1 MGIAAL
7 VLAVVNFQT
16 CAPIQS
22 VIVQLPMSGRIPYQ
36 EIKTR
41 QQLAEFC
48 KRSVSSRFIGFDTEF
63 VSENRYRPELCLLQV
78 ATDEE
83 FAIIDTLAID
93 DISDFWNLLVTGDH
107 VTIAHAAREEFLFCY
122 RACRQRPQKLFD
134 VQLAAGMIGLEYPA
148 AYANLV
154 SKILGTTI
162 DKGETRT
169 DWMKRPLSQ
178 RQIDYALRDVIHLKP
193 LYESISASLQRLKR
207 TAWLEEE
214 MQSWQTSLEAT
225 CDEPQ
230 WQRVSGISGLK
241 SRELAIV
248 RDLWNVRDEEAEKK
262 NRSPK
267 RVLADDL
274 IVELARRGTSDPKR
288 LKAIRGF
295 ENRVAA
301 SLVGRIS
308 SAIATANSLPDS
320 ELPPRMPRSKTINL
334 GLLGQFLTTALKI
347 VCMHENISPAI
358 VGTSQDVRDLAA
370 WRMGLAGSKTQ
381 PALAKGW
388 RAEIIGQLIEKML
401 DGSVAIRVDNPK
413 SSQPLI
419 LENIDGSPIKHNAK

>member
-1 MGIAAL
+1 MAAR
-7 VLAVVNFQT
+7 T
-16 CAPIQS
+16 
-22 VIVQLPMSGRIPYQ
+22 PYL
-36 EIKTR
+36 EIHTQKH
-41 QQLAEFC
+41 LAEFC
-48 KRSVSSRFIGFDTEF
+48 ARSAGSKFIGFDTEF
-63 VSENRYRPELCLLQV
+63 VSENRYRPQLCLLQV
-78 ATDEE
+78 ATDSE

-93 DISDFWNLLVTGDH
+93 DISAFWNLLVTGEH

-122 RACRQRPQKLFD
+122 RACGKRPKKLFD

-154 SKILGTTI
+154 SKILGKTI

-169 DWMKRPLSQ
+169 DWVRRPLSQ
-178 RQIDYALRDVIHLKP
+178 RQIDYALQDVVHLKP
-193 LYESISASLQRLKR
+193 LYEAILASLEKLNR

-214 MQSWQTSLEAT
+214 MVAWQTSLELS

-230 WQRVSGISGLK
+230 WQRVAGISGLK
-241 SRELAIV
+241 SRALAIV
-248 RDLWNVRDEEAEKK
+248 RELWTVRDQEAEKK

-274 IVELARRGTSDPKR
+274 IVELARRGTSDPNR

-295 ENRVAA
+295 DNRVAA
-301 SLVGRIS
+301 SMVARIS
-308 SAIATANSLPDS
+308 SAIAKANELPES
-320 ELPPRMPRSKTINL
+320 ELPQRLPRSKTINL

-347 VCMHENISPAI
+347 VCMHENISSAI

-370 WRMGLAGSKTQ
+370 WRMGLASSDSV
-381 PALAKGW
+381 PSLAKGW

-413 SSQPLI
+413 SSQPLV
-419 LENIDGSPIKHNAK
+419 LENIEGTPNRHALK